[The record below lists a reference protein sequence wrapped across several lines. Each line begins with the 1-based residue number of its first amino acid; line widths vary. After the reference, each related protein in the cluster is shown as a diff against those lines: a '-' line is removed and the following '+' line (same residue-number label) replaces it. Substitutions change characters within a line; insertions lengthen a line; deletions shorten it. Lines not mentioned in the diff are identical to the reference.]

1 MTQERFVRLQ
11 QLFERAVSLTPDERT
26 AWLAGECGT
35 DTDLRGEVEALIA
48 AEASTDQ
55 GIGNLIG
62 RAVREALEA
71 GVDISGRRIGPYRIV
86 RTIGQGGMGA
96 VYLAERADD
105 QYRGQVAIKLVNAL
119 FSSPLAGE
127 RLRAERQ
134 ILANLDHPNIARLLD
149 GGTTVEG
156 MPYLIME
163 YIEGVPIDVYCDQR
177 ELPLRARLELF
188 RDVCAAVHYAHQHLV
203 VHRDIKPSNILVTA
217 DGRVK
222 LLDFGIAKLLDEANR
237 DRARDHTI
245 AEQRMLSP
253 EYASPEHIMGQPIT
267 TASDV
272 YSLGVLFYKLLAGR
286 LPYVYGGDS
295 LVELAHLATA
305 QTPELPSTTAQRAV
319 VPPPA
324 LVARARR
331 TTPDKLVRA
340 LLGDLDNIV
349 MMALRKEPERRYR
362 SASQFGE
369 DIRRHLAGLPV
380 AARRDTWHYR
390 TGKFIRRHPFGVGT
404 AIAGVLLLSGYA
416 VTLVVQNERIR
427 AEQER
432 AEAAAEFLVG
442 LFELF
447 DPRKAQGQ
455 APTVDDILRKG
466 EERVDSD
473 LRAQPE
479 LQAVLRDALGRV
491 YYSLGDYE
499 EAQTLLERA
508 LAEKRAQFGPLDVR
522 VAQTMSALAVTYFD
536 RERID
541 DGERMQREALDI
553 VSQRL
558 GAGSLATAK
567 SMTQLGRILRE
578 RGQLDDAEK
587 NLRQAITILEQRGPA
602 DESLSVAENFLA
614 SVLVLRNDLNGA
626 EQLYRRM
633 LARDREVLGEEHP
646 LVLKNLASL
655 AVVLE
660 QRGDFGRARCA
671 YTEALDAMRRVLGN
685 QHPDLTAPLVGLGY
699 VLLQLGDLPGAEAQ
713 FSAALEIDRTQRGE
727 HHWRVAYDESN
738 LAGALREGGRLDEA
752 ESLYRAAVAGYD
764 RDNAGLL
771 SYVATAQQGLG
782 DVLIDLGRLDEAGA
796 MLTESAATWKRSPSQ
811 PTPAAAATARAWQG
825 RLALAAGSYDE
836 AETLLAGA
844 LAQLESNLYPGD
856 LRIRR
861 TRSALVELYE
871 RTGREDRAAEQ
882 RSRIA
887 ASEQQ
892 VAQLASADCV
902 PGASFR

>member
-11 QLFERAVSLTPDERT
+11 QLFEHAVGLAPDARA
-26 AWLAGECGT
+26 AWLDGECGT
-35 DTDLRGEVEALIA
+35 DRELRSEVEALIA
-48 AEASTDQ
+48 AEASTDR
-55 GIGNLIG
+55 GLGELIG
-62 RAVREALEA
+62 RVVREALES

-86 RTIGQGGMGA
+86 KTIGQGGMGA
-96 VYLAERADD
+96 VYLAERADE

-119 FSSPLAGE
+119 FASPLAGE

-149 GGTTVEG
+149 GGTTAEG

-177 ELPLRARLELF
+177 ELPLRERLGLF

-237 DRARDHTI
+237 DRGDHTV

-272 YSLGVLFYKLLAGR
+272 YSLGVLLYKLLAGR
-286 LPYVYGGDS
+286 LPYVYSGDS
-295 LVELAHLATA
+295 LVELAHLVTA
-305 QTPELPSTTAQRAV
+305 QTPELPSTTMKHEVGA
-319 VPPPA
+319 PPPA
-324 LVARARR
+324 VVAHARR
-331 TTPDKLVRA
+331 TAPEKLARA
-340 LLGDLDNIV
+340 LRGDLDNIV
-349 MMALRKEPERRYR
+349 MMALRKESERRYR

-369 DIRRHLAGLPV
+369 DIRRHLAGLPI
-380 AARRDTWHYR
+380 AAGRDTWHYR
-390 TGKFIRRHPFGVGT
+390 TGKFLRRHPFGVGT
-404 AIAGVLLLSGYA
+404 AIAAVLLLSGYA
-416 VTLVVQNERIR
+416 VTLVVQNARIR

-455 APTVDDILRKG
+455 TPTVDDILKKG

-499 EAQTLLERA
+499 KAQALLERA
-508 LAEKRAQFGPLDVR
+508 LAEKRAQLGPLDVR

-541 DGERMQREALDI
+541 DGERMQRDALNI

-633 LARDREVLGEEHP
+633 LARDSELLGEDHP

-685 QHPDLTAPLVGLGY
+685 QHPDLSAPLVGLGY
-699 VLLQLGDLPGAEAQ
+699 VLLQLGDLPAAEAQ
-713 FSAALEIDRTQRGE
+713 FSDALEIDRTQRGE

-738 LAGALREGGRLDEA
+738 LAAVLREGGRLSEA
-752 ESLYRAAVAGYD
+752 ETLYRAAVAGYD
-764 RDNAGLL
+764 RNNAGLL
-771 SYVATAQQGLG
+771 SYIATAQQGLG

-796 MLTESAATWKRSPSQ
+796 TLEESAVTWRQSPSQ
-811 PTPAAAATARAWQG
+811 PTPAGVATAQAWQG
-825 RLALAAGSYDE
+825 RLALATARYDE
-836 AETLLAGA
+836 AEQLLTVA

-861 TRSALVELYE
+861 TRRALLELYE
-871 RTGREDRAAEQ
+871 RTGRPEPATEQ

-887 ASEQQ
+887 ASEAQ

-902 PGASFR
+902 PGAPLR